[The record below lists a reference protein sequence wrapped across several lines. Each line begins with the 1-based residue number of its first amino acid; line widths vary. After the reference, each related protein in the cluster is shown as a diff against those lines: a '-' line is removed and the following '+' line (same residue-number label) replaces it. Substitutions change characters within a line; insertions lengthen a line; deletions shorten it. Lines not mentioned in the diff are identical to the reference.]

1 MKPEPRPPIYT
12 GFRTRPAARVHV
24 ADRVL
29 PVRAGVERIFATLTE
44 LGIGF
49 VPYSRLGRG
58 FLTGTAKPAGE
69 YEETDMRRADPRWQP
84 DNFEKNV
91 EATRQLTELAES
103 KGATVSQLALAWLL
117 AQGEHIVPI
126 PGTRSPKRIEE
137 NVGAADLTLT
147 SADLDRIAQIRPP
160 ADSVPATPPRT
171 SRSGTDH
178 HSRNY
183 RP

>member
-1 MKPEPRPPIYT
+1 
-12 GFRTRPAARVHV
+12 
-24 ADRVL
+24 
-29 PVRAGVERIFATLTE
+29 
-44 LGIGF
+44 
-49 VPYSRLGRG
+49 
-58 FLTGTAKPAGE
+58 
-69 YEETDMRRADPRWQP
+69 MRRADPRWQP